1 MDDFAFLLKPG
12 ARVVIAALV
21 PATGDEDKP
30 LLEAVERAVPKAG
43 GIIVGILVQRR
54 GVSRSHNPGG
64 AHSMRQRHSMQRA
77 TLLGKGKVTE
87 LIELV
92 RTTGA
97 DTVLFCNRLTE
108 KQQATLEMITGATVL
123 SVFPDSNR

>member
-1 MDDFAFLLKPG
+1 MDNLDILLTPG
-12 ARVVIAALV
+12 SRVVIAALV

-43 GIIVGILVQRR
+43 GIVVGILVQRR

-87 LIELV
+87 LVELIRV
-92 RTTGA
+92 TNA

-108 KQQATLEMITGATVL
+108 KQRATLETITGASVL
-123 SVFPDSNR
+123 SVFPDNDR